1 MGRLRIK
8 IFIIFICCITVLFQ
22 QRNAQHLHLYFDPAT
37 TPALVQMTH
46 FINLPPNDL
55 KIISWNRFHN
65 HIKNKKQFPNT
76 DFFITDKNNF
86 SNSSLVFQ
94 KIEKILQTQQNVHIH
109 LHFNLLHPAVY
120 YFFSTNPLTKNKI
133 KSVHIYEDSSGHIFR
148 EKIYNSYL
156 EKIPYETYFY
166 HWGNFNQFCKSGT
179 PLAGCSNFKII
190 HQKFITKQI
199 DFNKIAGTLSENNK
213 KKIFDLTGFNY
224 EKTKELLKGKKTHF
238 YILGYDWRQTI
249 AGAQLGA
256 LKSLCQQNPTKL
268 RERERERERA

>member
-1 MGRLRIK
+1 MKKIRVK
-8 IFIIFICCITVLFQ
+8 IFAIFFCCFFVFLSQ
-22 QRNAQHLHLYFDPAT
+22 KNSQHLHLYFDPAV
-37 TPALVQMTH
+37 TPALLQM
-46 FINLPPNDL
+46 IDMIEKPDKDI
-55 KIISWNRFHN
+55 KIASWNRFNH
-65 HIKNKKQFPNT
+65 HIKDKKNFNNT
-76 DFFITDKNNF
+76 FFIVNSHHNF
-86 SNSSLVFQ
+86 HENSPFF
-94 KIEKILQTQQNVHIH
+94 EKINEVIKTKKITHIH
-109 LHFNLLHPAVY
+109 LHFNLIHPAVY
-120 YFFSTNPLTKNKI
+120 HFFSTNPLTKNKI

-190 HQKFITKQI
+190 HQKFTAKQI
-199 DFNKIAGTLSENNK
+199 DFNKIADTLSENNK

-238 YILGYDWRQTI
+238 YILGYDWRKTI

-268 RERERERERA
+268 RERERDHRT